1 MLISAFTRDLHSLI
15 NVIKCFTGQLTSWVR
30 ADFVAFGFD
39 IVDSRFGWTITS
51 QVESIALD
59 CLAYLEGSNYFIEGS
74 GSRVM
79 GYSYYSKDSS
89 WLG

>member
-1 MLISAFTRDLHSLI
+1 M
-15 NVIKCFTGQLTSWVR
+15 
-30 ADFVAFGFD
+30 AFGFD
-39 IVDSRFGWTITS
+39 IADSEFAGTITS

-59 CLAYLEGSNYFIEGS
+59 YHAYLEGSNYSIKGS
-74 GSRVM
+74 DSRVM